1 MIELGIGR
9 PGGGVPYDSVSKEFL
24 DMPKEFESVI
34 TRRSIDE
41 EHHAEFEMLMTY
53 YKCALMHVETKV
65 KIMRE
70 EFALERNRNPIEYH
84 KTRLKSE
91 SSIIEKMHRRGL
103 PVNLETMVE
112 NITDI
117 AGLRVVCSYPQ
128 DVYNI
133 AEYLVAQDDV
143 TLIERKDYIAKP
155 KPSGYRSLHLIVEVP
170 IFIRNEKREVK
181 VEVQLRT
188 IAMEFWANLEHKLRY
203 KKDLSPDLLELT
215 SNELLECAEL
225 SAALDL
231 RMQRI
236 RDVLETSEEKE

>member
-1 MIELGIGR
+1 MIKLGIGR

-188 IAMEFWANLEHKLRY
+188 IAMDFWASVEHKLQY
-203 KKDLSPDLLELT
+203 KQSIDPEVAEQLKLELA
-215 SNELLECAEL
+215 ECAEL
-225 SAALDL
+225 SAALDY
-231 RMQRI
+231 RMQSIRNRI
-236 RDVLETSEEKE
+236 MKDEKYL